1 MTKIKMCGLRRKCD
15 IEWAGELSA
24 DYIGF
29 VFAKKSKRYVS
40 PEEAAELKKSLKEG
54 IKAVG
59 VFVDEDPAE
68 IARLGK
74 EGIID
79 VAQLHGSE
87 DEDYIKNLRELSDM
101 PIIKAIKVGSREDI
115 EKAEKSSADMIL
127 LDSGAGS
134 GKTFDWEL
142 LKGIKRPYFLAGG
155 LDPGNLPEVIENI
168 KPYGVDASSA
178 LETDGFK
185 DRDKM
190 AAFANAARGKEH

>member
-155 LDPGNLPEVIENI
+155 LDPENLPEVIENI

-190 AAFANAARGKEH
+190 AAFANAARGKEY

>member
-40 PEEAAELKKSLKEG
+40 PEKAAELKKSLKEG

-68 IARLGK
+68 VARLGK

-155 LDPGNLPEVIENI
+155 LDPENLPEVIENI

-190 AAFANAARGKEH
+190 AAFANAARGKEY